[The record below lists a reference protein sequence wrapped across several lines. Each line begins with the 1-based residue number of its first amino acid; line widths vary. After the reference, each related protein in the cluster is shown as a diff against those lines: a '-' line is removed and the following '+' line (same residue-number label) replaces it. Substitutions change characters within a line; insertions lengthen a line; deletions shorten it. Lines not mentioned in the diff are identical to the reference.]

1 MYLERILR
9 EPKSNDSGLKSK
21 GLYFRAKLRTYF
33 LLIAIRNP
41 RENSESFK
49 TQ

>member
-9 EPKSNDSGLKSK
+9 ESKSNDSGLKSK
-21 GLYFRAKLRTYF
+21 GLYFRTKLRTYF
-33 LLIAIRNP
+33 LLVAIRNS
-41 RENSESFK
+41 REYSEAFK